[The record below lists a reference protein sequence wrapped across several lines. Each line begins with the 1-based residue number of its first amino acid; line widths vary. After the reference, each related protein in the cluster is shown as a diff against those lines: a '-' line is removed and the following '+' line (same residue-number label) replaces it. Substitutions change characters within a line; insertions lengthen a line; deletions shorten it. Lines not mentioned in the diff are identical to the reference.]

1 MNLQK
6 FRLRDC
12 HGLLFEGPRD
22 PASDMAPLFARP
34 EFDFGDYVLD
44 HVEAPVQLQLENLH
58 RGSLEDYHVG
68 PFHPGLLRHLRRPTW
83 EFNDWYS
90 LQKVGVHNA
99 LAQRVPRSTSSGMTG
114 CCRSARA
121 TRPISA
127 RSGSRISRPT

>member
-44 HVEAPVQLQLENLH
+44 HVEVHQCNYNWKTFIEVY
-58 RGSLEDYHVG
+58 LEDYHVG
-68 PFHPGLLRHLRRPTW
+68 PFHPGL
-83 EFNDWYS
+83 
-90 LQKVGVHNA
+90 G
-99 LAQRVPRSTSSGMTG
+99 RSSP
-114 CCRSARA
+114 A
-121 TRPISA
+121 T
-127 RSGSRISRPT
+127 T